1 MDEKDPFDMSAIGL
15 DDIMQLTEDAD
26 NNAQAKWLPGS
37 YAPEYLNGRCEGS
50 RSRSRRQWA
59 DDMI

>member
-15 DDIMQLTEDAD
+15 DDIMQLTKDAD

-37 YAPEYLNGRCEGS
+37 YAPDYLNGRCKGF
-50 RSRSRRQWA
+50 
-59 DDMI
+59 